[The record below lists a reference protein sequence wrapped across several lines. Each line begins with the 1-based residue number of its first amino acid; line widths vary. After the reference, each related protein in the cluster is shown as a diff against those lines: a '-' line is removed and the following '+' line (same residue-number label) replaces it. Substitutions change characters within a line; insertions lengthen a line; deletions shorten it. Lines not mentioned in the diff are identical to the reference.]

1 MPELPEVETTVRG
14 LRPILVG
21 QTIARLTLRAPKMR
35 FAFPARLAA
44 RVKGRT
50 VTAITRRAKYIL
62 IALDDGATLLV
73 HLGMSGRL
81 AMVDRDTAPGPHDHV
96 VIALANGR
104 TIHFRDPR
112 KFGLVDYVAPGADPL
127 AHKYLAKI
135 GPEPLAEKGKSAA
148 LTPAVLAARL
158 RGKVAA
164 IKLALLDQRLV
175 AGLGNIYV
183 CEALYHAGVRPTRA
197 AGKVTGPELARLV
210 PAIRKVLNISIRA
223 GGSSLR
229 DYAGAS
235 GDLGHFQ
242 NTFAVYDRAG
252 QSCPACPRDK
262 ARGCAGDRIVR
273 IAQGGRSSWYCP
285 VRQK

>member
-35 FAFPARLAA
+35 FPFPTRLAA
-44 RVKGRT
+44 KVKSRT
-50 VTAITRRAKYIL
+50 VVAVTRRAKYIL

-81 AMVDRDTAPGPHDHV
+81 AQVDHDAVPGLHDHV
-96 VIALANGR
+96 VIELANGR

-127 AHKYLAKI
+127 AHKYLAAI
-135 GPEPLAEKGKSAA
+135 GPEPLDEAA
-148 LTPAVLAARL
+148 LTPAILAAKL
-158 RGKVAA
+158 KNKIVA
-164 IKLALLDQRLV
+164 IKQALLDQRLV

-183 CEALYHAGVRPTRA
+183 CEALYYSSIRPTRA
-197 AGKVTGPELARLV
+197 AGKVTKPELARLV
-210 PAIRKVLNISIRA
+210 PAIRRVLNISIKA

-229 DYAGAS
+229 DYAGAG

-242 NTFAVYDRAG
+242 RSFAVYDREG
-252 QSCPACPRDK
+252 ESCPACPHDK
-262 ARGCAGDRIVR
+262 TKGCAGDRIVR

-285 VRQK
+285 VKQK